1 MFNIDIKKIRMES
14 NKNQEETAKLLHI
27 SRSSYAMWESGNEI
41 IPIKRLIDFSNIFNV
56 SIDYIFKLNSKK
68 YNKLSTYNKEL
79 SSTRLKEFRKENKL
93 TQEKLAKI
101 LNTNKSVICGYE
113 KKRYIIATP
122 FLYQICKK
130 YNISADYLLGKID
143 NPKYLK

>member
-93 TQEKLAKI
+93 TQEKLAI
-101 LNTNKSVICGYE
+101 TFLL
-113 KKRYIIATP
+113 II
-122 FLYQICKK
+122 F
-130 YNISADYLLGKID
+130 
-143 NPKYLK
+143 